1 MSALTFADFAAACGA
16 QWHGA
21 LDLGARFS
29 PSTDTRLL
37 APGEAF
43 VALRG
48 PSFDGNTFATIA
60 IARGCGALVLDNE
73 AALPNACPVPYM
85 ILADTKAAY
94 LAGAAAAR
102 REAPARVVGIT
113 GSTGKTTTKS
123 MTAQL
128 LEPAMRVMATPQNE
142 NNELGVA
149 KICYL
154 MDDSTDAAVVEMGA
168 RHPGEIAQLV
178 DIALPDVGVLT
189 NIGEAHLE
197 YFEDRAELA
206 RTKFALFGRGARAV
220 CSAADE
226 WTRMLAAEAGIDRAT
241 MWVRLQGDPQTLG
254 LAIEAGLPKEGRV
267 PVTLGAS
274 HAVAEWHLAGEHHL
288 RDALLAV
295 GAAILCGMSFE
306 RAIAGLAGLHL
317 PEGRFEL
324 HPLPSGATCVYD
336 AYNASPSSMAYALRA
351 FADLPARRR
360 IAVLG
365 SMAELGPDAPAMHEA
380 TGAAAARV
388 ALDMLYC
395 GGAFAEQLMEGARRA
410 GMAAAAVARFDSNEQ
425 IAHALRES
433 LRGGDI
439 VLLKGSRVQ
448 RMEEILHV
456 LLAAGKR
463 AS

>member
-1 MSALTFADFAAACGA
+1 MSALTFGEFAAACGA
-16 QWHGA
+16 QWRGTV
-21 LDLGARFS
+21 DLRARFA
-29 PSTDTRLL
+29 PSTDTRSLE
-37 APGEAF
+37 PGDAF

-48 PSFDGNTFATIA
+48 PSFDGNKFAATA
-60 IARGCGALVLDNE
+60 IARGCSALVFDDE
-73 AALPNACPVPYM
+73 ASLPNPCPVPYV
-85 ILADTKAAY
+85 IVADTKAAY

-128 LEPAMRVMATPQNE
+128 LDPAMRVLVTPQNE

-149 KICYL
+149 KICYQL
-154 MDDSTDAAVVEMGA
+154 DDIADIAVVEMGA

-197 YFEDRAELA
+197 YFEDRAALA

-226 WTRMLAAEAGIDRAT
+226 WTRMLAAEAGIDRAAL
-241 MWVRLQGDPQTLG
+241 WVRLQGDPEAPG
-254 LAIEAGLPKEGRV
+254 LAIEAGLPKDGLV
-267 PVTLGAS
+267 TVTLGAS
-274 HAVAEWHLAGEHHL
+274 SDVAEWHLAGEHHL

-295 GAAILCGMSFE
+295 GAAVLCGMSFE
-306 RAIAGLAGLHL
+306 RAIEGLAGLHL

-336 AYNASPSSMAYALRA
+336 AYNASPTSMAYALRA

-365 SMAELGPDAPAMHEA
+365 SMAELGADAPAMHEA

-395 GGAFAEQLMEGARRA
+395 GGAFAEQMMEGARRA
-410 GMAAAAVARFDSNEQ
+410 GMAAAAVERFDSNDQ
-425 IAHALRES
+425 IAHTLRDS